1 MTLHD
6 IKTGYGL
13 GSFLW
18 HSQQV
23 SSIHSNSS
31 PTVTVTS
38 IYLRTLCHGRVTL
51 VQRRFLDPR
60 SVRMLAAQVT
70 LACFLILLI
79 DFRGMSFIH
88 NISPKLKCKTNVARG
103 TSKTVATRKSLYQ
116 TSNNGPDERSTRK
129 IAKYDNLGD
138 PIYEDELNASGSSGI
153 TIFGKKF
160 DTDPISASLLVFAVI
175 AIQFF
180 SVLFFQ

>member
-1 MTLHD
+1 MVL
-6 IKTGYGL
+6 L
-13 GSFLW
+13 L
-18 HSQQV
+18 
-23 SSIHSNSS
+23 NS
-31 PTVTVTS
+31 P
-38 IYLRTLCHGRVTL
+38 
-51 VQRRFLDPR
+51 
-60 SVRMLAAQVT
+60 
-70 LACFLILLI
+70 
-79 DFRGMSFIH
+79 GMSFVH
-88 NISPKLKCKTNVARG
+88 NISSVLR
-103 TSKTVATRKSLYQ
+103 SKSKSNLSGGLFKFVKERPLYQ
-116 TSNNGPDERSTRK
+116 TSSNGPDERSPRK

>member
-1 MTLHD
+1 
-6 IKTGYGL
+6 
-13 GSFLW
+13 
-18 HSQQV
+18 
-23 SSIHSNSS
+23 
-31 PTVTVTS
+31 
-38 IYLRTLCHGRVTL
+38 
-51 VQRRFLDPR
+51 
-60 SVRMLAAQVT
+60 MLAAQVA
-70 LACFLILLI
+70 LACFLILFI
-79 DFRGMSFIH
+79 DFRGMSFVH
-88 NISPKLKCKTNVARG
+88 NISPKLKCKMNVARG
-103 TSKTVATRKSLYQ
+103 SFKSIVNRSTLYQ
-116 TSNNGPDERSTRK
+116 TNSNGPDEKSPRK